1 MKPMHRVL
9 ATAAATLLLGI
20 GSAAMSAPAHADVHL
35 NVGNVIGADANGAID
50 VEVLSQGII
59 TLPNPLSPVI

>member
-1 MKPMHRVL
+1 MKPMHRIL
-9 ATAAATLLLGI
+9 TTAAATLLLGI

-35 NVGNVIGADANGAID
+35 NVGNLIGADANGAID